1 MDSAGAALIAGFS
14 IGLTFIDY
22 MVIVVYFA
30 GMIMIGY
37 WAMKR
42 VRDQVDYFMA
52 GRRIGKLLQVFCA
65 FGAGTSADSPVGT
78 ARNTYRD
85 GLSGIW
91 TVLTWLFVTP
101 FYWIFGL
108 WYRRMRY
115 ITLGDFWEERYE
127 SQGLAAAYAIF
138 GMAFYAVYLS
148 IGFTAFEKTMHPLLG
163 IDASSENAWLITAS
177 VAAVTL
183 VYGVIGG
190 LLAVMWTDFLQGLF
204 IILLSMMLLP
214 SALYRAGWFS
224 GMHESVPSYMFDIIG
239 SPLASDFTLGYI
251 AAITLLN
258 LYGIVVQPHM
268 LVNAGSAKTE
278 FAARLGVMAGN
289 FLKRLCTLLW
299 ALTALACLAVF
310 AGRITDPDHV
320 WGYATGELLG
330 PLGIGLV
337 GLMVACLMAA
347 LMSSADAYMI
357 STSGL
362 IVHNMYRPLR
372 PRRSERHYVQVGR
385 LSGGIVIV
393 AAALL
398 SRLFANVF
406 DQMKFGWEL
415 PVAITGTFWLGI
427 FWRRATRAAAWVSVG
442 FSAMVFFI
450 LPLATAALMT
460 RDQQRALAQT
470 ATAPRENI
478 GQRPTTVTAEDIER
492 DNLVVRYEGLTDR
505 TGEWLT
511 DDAPPTH
518 RGRTFLGIEGKVG
531 FKPRFVQRDGR
542 WYQYLRV
549 GPRAF
554 LFYQEATDDDG
565 VAYGRTAF
573 FVDLWF
579 INKYIIDLT
588 TWKKQNVEVFR
599 LGLRIVMPVVLGIVV
614 SLLTKPNS
622 KLTLDRFFARMMT
635 PVSPDRERDAAQVAA
650 SYAEPTRYQHRKL
663 FGPGSSL
670 EVYKPQ
676 KIDVIG
682 FVLAALGT
690 FAIIGLALLMA
701 WVGS

>member
-1 MDSAGAALIAGFS
+1 MPSGPGAWLAAAQL
-14 IGLTFIDY
+14 GLSLIDY
-22 MVIVVYFA
+22 AVIVVYFA
-30 GMIMIGY
+30 GMILIGY

-52 GRRIGKLLQVFCA
+52 GRRIGKVLQVFCA

-91 TVLTWLFVTP
+91 TVLAWLFVTP
-101 FYWIFGL
+101 FYWIFGV

-127 SQGLAAAYAIF
+127 SPGLGAAYAIF

-163 IDASSENAWLITAS
+163 IDPHSEHAWLITAS

-190 LLAVMWTDFLQGLF
+190 LLAVMWTDFFQGLF
-204 IILLSMMLLP
+204 IIFLSLMLLP
-214 SALYRAGWFS
+214 AALYQAGGFR
-224 GMHESVPSYMFDIIG
+224 GMHESVPAYMFDIIG

-310 AGRITDPDHV
+310 AGQIADPDHV
-320 WGYATGELLG
+320 WGYATGALLG

-372 PRRSERHYVQVGR
+372 PGRSERHYVQVGR
-385 LSGGIVIV
+385 LAGGIVIA

-398 SRLFANVF
+398 SRLFADVF
-406 DQMKFGWEL
+406 DQIKFGWEL
-415 PVAITGTFWLGI
+415 PVVIASTFWLGM
-427 FWRRATRAAAWVSVG
+427 FWRRATRAAAWVSLVV
-442 FSAMVFFI
+442 STLLFFVV
-450 LPLATAALMT
+450 PLASAALMSPE
-460 RDQQRALAQT
+460 QRQALARIT
-470 ATAPRENI
+470 TRPRENI
-478 GQRPTTVTAEDIER
+478 GQRPSPVTDEDIR
-492 DNLVVRYEGLTDR
+492 RGKLVIRYEGLGER
-505 TGEWLT
+505 AGEWLGPE
-511 DDAPPTH
+511 APAAL
-518 RGRTFLGIEGKVG
+518 RGRKFLGIEGKGG
-531 FKPRFVQRDGR
+531 FLPRFVAKDDK
-542 WYQYLRV
+542 WHQYLRV

-554 LFYQEATDDDG
+554 LFYQEHRGEDG
-565 VAYGRTAF
+565 VVRGRTAF
-573 FVDLWF
+573 FIDLWF
-579 INKYIIDLT
+579 INKYVVDLT
-588 TWKKQNVEVFR
+588 GWKKQNIEILR
-599 LGLRIVMPVVLGIVV
+599 LALRIVLPVVLGVLV
-614 SLLTKPNS
+614 SLVTRPNS
-622 KLTLDRFFARMMT
+622 TEALDRFFAKMMT
-635 PVSPDRERDAAQVAA
+635 PVVPDREQDAAAVAA
-650 SYAEPTRYQHRKL
+650 AWADPGRYRHRKL
-663 FGPGSSL
+663 FGPDSSW
-670 EVYKPQ
+670 EICKPQ
-676 KIDVIG
+676 RIDVIG
-682 FVLAALGT
+682 FAIGVAGT